1 VVSETSVVTDPQR
14 SAMQSYVRAK
24 QLELAATLA
33 ERKAVYLDVKF
44 WIILRDVAMGERNAA
59 REKELLL
66 LLRDLV
72 HRGVIF
78 CPISDTVFI
87 ELLKKTDLRRR
98 QVVADLIDEMSL
110 GVSLIPFDMR
120 GNTEL
125 AHLLHAARSP
135 ESVYPLE
142 QLVWTKLAYVMG
154 FSQPQ
159 FSCPI
164 AAHALEIQTGFVD
177 HMWTISL
184 REMMDRLGTTTF
196 LCETRFEKLA
206 ENLNAANQ
214 QHAAELRSFEQ
225 TYQTEVHGMLDVFEE
240 STVDIVEQMVFAEH
254 GIAPPGDPEQRREH
268 GRQLHNL
275 LFAALQRTETRQT
288 LRSLHIVAMLFAYVR
303 WNAGQRLRA
312 NDFHDYY
319 HAAGA
324 LGYCD
329 AFFTER
335 SLRASIT
342 AAHMALDK
350 QFQCNVSVSTD
361 EAIVYLKSL

>member
-1 VVSETSVVTDPQR
+1 MRPKATQSG
-14 SAMQSYVRAK
+14 AIQSYVRTK

-44 WIILRDVAMGERNAA
+44 WIILREVATRERNDA
-59 REKELLL
+59 RDKELLR
-66 LLRDLV
+66 LLRRLV
-72 HRGVIF
+72 HDGNIF

-87 ELLKKTDLRRR
+87 ELLKKTDLKCR

-110 GVSLIPFDMR
+110 GVSLIPFEMR
-120 GNTEL
+120 GNTEV

-135 ESVYPLE
+135 ESVYPLGE
-142 QLVWTKLAYVMG
+142 LMWTKLAYVLG

-159 FSCPI
+159 FSGPL
-164 AAHALEIQTGFVD
+164 AAHAFEIQTAFVD
-177 HMWTISL
+177 HMWTVSL
-184 REMMDRLGTTTF
+184 REMMDRLGTAAVPG
-196 LCETRFEKLA
+196 ETRFEKLA
-206 ENLNAANQ
+206 ENLNTANQ
-214 QHAAELRSFEQ
+214 QHAAELNSFEQ
-225 TYQTEVHGMLDVFEE
+225 TYQTEVHGVLDVFEE
-240 STVDIVEQMVFAEH
+240 SMVDIVEQMVFVEH
-254 GIAPPGDPEQRREH
+254 GIPPPGDPEQRREH

-288 LRSLHIVAMLFAYVR
+288 LLASYRGDAVCKCAMECGTEAKSQHFH
-303 WNAGQRLRA
+303 
-312 NDFHDYY
+312 DFH

-350 QFQCNVSVSTD
+350 QFQCKVSVSTD
-361 EAIVYLKSL
+361 EAIGYLKSL

>member
-1 VVSETSVVTDPQR
+1 MRPKASQSG
-14 SAMQSYVRAK
+14 AIQSYVRTK
-24 QLELAATLA
+24 QLELAAALT

-44 WIILRDVAMGERNAA
+44 WIILRDVVMGERSDA
-59 REKELLL
+59 RDKELLR
-66 LLRDLV
+66 LLRELV
-72 HRGVIF
+72 HNGNIF

-87 ELLKKTDLRRR
+87 ELLKKTDLKCR

-110 GVSLIPFDMR
+110 GVSLIPFEMR
-120 GNTEL
+120 GNTEV

-135 ESVYPLE
+135 QSVYPLE
-142 QLVWTKLAYVMG
+142 QLMWTKLSYVLG

-159 FSCPI
+159 FSGPL
-164 AAHALEIQTGFVD
+164 AVHTFEIHKAFVD
-177 HMWTISL
+177 HMWTVPL
-184 REMMDRLGTTTF
+184 REMMDRLGTTAAQV
-196 LCETRFEKLA
+196 EMRFEKLA
-206 ENLNAANQ
+206 ENLNVANQ
-214 QHAAELRSFEQ
+214 QHAAELNSFEQ
-225 TYQTEVHGMLDVFEE
+225 MYQTEVHGVLDVFEE
-240 STVDIVEQMVFAEH
+240 SMVGIVEQIVFAEH
-254 GIAPPGDPEQRREH
+254 GIPPSGDPEQRREH

-275 LFAALQRTETRQT
+275 LFAALQRIETRRT

-303 WNAGQRLRA
+303 WNAGQKLKA
-312 NDFHDYY
+312 NDFHDFH

-361 EAIVYLKSL
+361 EAIGYLKSL